1 MDRIRE
7 QLCDAPGDCLCRR
20 TVGKYAHD
28 SPLDV
33 DNIQIRG
40 VVNRIRTCFDVPLV
54 GVKPTELFDNPVDF
68 LNGAR

>member
-7 QLCDAPGDCLCRR
+7 QLCDAPSDCLCRR

-28 SPLDV
+28 FPLDV

-40 VVNRIRTCFDVPLV
+40 VVNRIRTCFDAPS
-54 GVKPTELFDNPVDF
+54 
-68 LNGAR
+68 